1 MVLPCKKPFL
11 ILIISLA
18 SNLIAMGKYI
28 FLEAELRA
36 LLFSQ
41 RSLFLS
47 VLKLNSGIENI
58 STLGFKRI
66 RNASVLPTPELNK
79 VCFYTVAYNDP
90 TSLFPGQ
97 YGSMLV
103 MPTAWGNNEYIAI
116 FWGATSKTFS
126 KNHYFEGEWT
136 GWDDI

>member
-47 VLKLNSGIENI
+47 VLKLNSGIIQNSNI
-58 STLGFKRI
+58 GSGESITFH
-66 RNASVLPTPELNK
+66 
-79 VCFYTVAYNDP
+79 
-90 TSLFPGQ
+90 FPG
-97 YGSMLV
+97 YGALIQILRVSHNIYCLFAVDYWSTSIKIISGSFPDGVVVTKGQNETSFTCTNNATTNSAISILV
-103 MPTAWGNNEYIAI
+103 L
-116 FWGATSKTFS
+116 
-126 KNHYFEGEWT
+126 
-136 GWDDI
+136 